1 MRQIT
6 APLSLQSKLI
16 FAGFLVIKF
25 LRCPK
30 KGSLFGFIE
39 IEKLIFNARSGIVVD
54 PSEEKIQTEFSGV
67 NRTYI
72 PMHSVIRIDEVDKQ
86 GASKITKVESGNVT
100 HFPGSVYVPSDQG
113 DKGGSNTN

>member
-1 MRQIT
+1 MSTNNQKIYKVIFYN
-6 APLSLQSKLI
+6 QSKVYEVYASDI
-16 FAGFLVIKF
+16 SQ
-25 LRCPK
+25 
-30 KGSLFGFIE
+30 GSLFGFIE